1 MIKKIKTFLNKIHKT
16 GIKARKSF
24 QNRALLVIET
34 LVGDD
39 IAYTDIEKLKST
51 IYKIAHSAV
60 SPRTCEHKDWKKET
74 EEMFKKFKEAGLL

>member
-39 IAYTDIEKLKST
+39 IACTDIEKLKST
-51 IYKIAHSAV
+51 IYKIAHSAI
-60 SPRTCEHKDWKKET
+60 SPRTCEHKDWKEET
-74 EEMFKKFKEAGLL
+74 EKMFKEFENEGIL